1 VMALSERRDFLRAAG
16 AALAGVAAPA
26 APAPAA
32 WAGAAVTR
40 DHSQELL
47 VTLSDVDGIRLRKAS
62 VKEIPPRGGIVL
74 RVFRYQPPDGI
85 SKTVHRLVLPW
96 MDVRAGLYLRSAVPY
111 RTRLDLDPEENEL
124 TTSIVLDRRTSVAVY
139 RETPW
144 WVDAPPWQV
153 VVVVGTAGTLTTAGF
168 DPARG
173 PVR

>member
-1 VMALSERRDFLRAAG
+1 MAFPERRDFLRAAG
-16 AALAGVAAPA
+16 AALAGAAAPA
-26 APAPAA
+26 ALAPAA
-32 WAGAAVTR
+32 WAGATVTR

-62 VKEIPPRGGIVL
+62 VAETPSRGGIVL
-74 RVFRYQPPDGI
+74 GMFRYESPDGV

-111 RTRLDLDPEENEL
+111 RTRLDLDPQENEL

-139 RETPW
+139 RETPR

-153 VVVVGTAGTLTTAGF
+153 VVVIGTAGTLTTAGF